1 MQPLYVIWVQTRELF
16 EAPSDRIVEGQQLV
30 LVYIER
36 RGASSEHKLT
46 KGRARPK
53 ERQGDLGVRELPYDV
68 QTALYLGGPLCSK

>member
-1 MQPLYVIWVQTRELF
+1 MQPLGIIWVQTIELL
-16 EAPSDRIVEGQQLV
+16 ETPPDRVVEGHQLS

-46 KGRARPK
+46 KGRTGPK
-53 ERQGDLGVRELPYDV
+53 ERQGDLGIRELPNGV